1 MSSTVARAVSKAP
14 DLLLGG
20 VFPHFLLLLLSP
32 TRRAVEQVT
41 DGALLQEGSGKVA
54 ALDGDVAEQPLLEY
68 VDGPLA
74 DEAEDVHVPD
84 LADLVAAESREKR
97 GNQSREQ
104 RAES

>member
-1 MSSTVARAVSKAP
+1 MSSTVARAVSNAP

-54 ALDGDVAEQPLLEY
+54 ALDGDVAEQPLLED

-74 DEAEDVHVPD
+74 DEAEDVHVSD
-84 LADLVAAESREKR
+84 LADLVAA
-97 GNQSREQ
+97 
-104 RAES
+104 